1 MSTFQEKLD
10 EFYLNYD
17 TATLLKE
24 DVDTSEIVQMF
35 KDELEYPEELTNA
48 LLHFNK
54 TYLKS
59 VIMRIKVRQAKLS
72 CDELKT
78 DLLKYNKDLSPILDK
93 LLTDKFKKQYEE
105 VTTTKVDEVDK
116 PKKKEVTTTK
126 VKEEICFNHLADNYV
141 QQHKEAEDDEEEE
154 TEDVEDEVIDDEE
167 DELTNEDLL
176 KQFLSE
182 KVVEDD
188 SGELKLVEIF
198 ESFNNYCGENEYDYL
213 KASTFK
219 KLLRAEWGKAEGKG
233 EKSLYRGYQFS

>member
-17 TATLLKE
+17 TASLLKE
-24 DVDTSEIVQMF
+24 DAEATEIVQMF

-48 LLHFNK
+48 LLRFSK

-59 VIMRIKVRQAKLS
+59 VVMRIKVRQAKLS
-72 CDELKT
+72 NDELKS
-78 DLLKYNKDLSPILDK
+78 DILKYNKDLSPILDK
-93 LLTDKFKKQYEE
+93 LLNDKFKKQYEE
-105 VTTTKVDEVDK
+105 VTTTKVEKKTINELFEGQIADK
-116 PKKKEVTTTK
+116 P
-126 VKEEICFNHLADNYV
+126 V
-141 QQHKEAEDDEEEE
+141 QQQKEAEDDEEE

-167 DELTNEDLL
+167 DELSNEELL
-176 KQFLSE
+176 KQFLSQ
-182 KVVEDD
+182 KVEEDD

-198 ESFNNYCGENEYDYL
+198 ESFNNYCSENEYEYL

-233 EKSLYRGYQFS
+233 EKSLYRGYQFC

>member
-17 TATLLKE
+17 TASLLKE
-24 DVDTSEIVQMF
+24 DAETTEIVQMF

-48 LLHFNK
+48 LLRFNK

-59 VIMRIKVRQAKLS
+59 VVMRIKVRQAKLNN
-72 CDELKT
+72 DELKS
-78 DLLKYNKDLSPILDK
+78 DILKYNKDLSPILDK

-105 VTTTKVDEVDK
+105 VTSIKVEKLTVNEVIQQEVVDE
-116 PKKKEVTTTK
+116 
-126 VKEEICFNHLADNYV
+126 
-141 QQHKEAEDDEEEE
+141 DDEEE
-154 TEDVEDEVIDDEE
+154 TEDVDDEVVDEDEELSNEE
-167 DELTNEDLL
+167 LL
-176 KQFLSE
+176 KQFLSQ
-182 KVVEDD
+182 KVAEDD

-198 ESFNNYCGENEYDYL
+198 ESFNNYCSENEYEYL

-233 EKSLYRGYQFS
+233 EKSLYRGYQFC

>member
-24 DVDTSEIVQMF
+24 DAEVNEIVQMF
-35 KDELEYPEELTNA
+35 KDELEYPEDLTTA
-48 LLHFNK
+48 LLTFNK
-54 TYLKS
+54 SYLKS

-72 CDELKT
+72 NTELKN

-93 LLTDKFKKQYEE
+93 LLSDKFKQQYED
-105 VTTTKVDEVDK
+105 VVSKPTKVE
-116 PKKKEVTTTK
+116 KKQTEQKAAA
-126 VKEEICFNHLADNYV
+126 EEIV
-141 QQHKEAEDDEEEE
+141 EEDEEEEEE
-154 TEDVEDEVIDDEE
+154 TETLVEDEEE
-167 DELTNEDLL
+167 ELSNEELI
-176 KQFLSE
+176 KQFLE
-182 KVVEDD
+182 QKIVEDD

-198 ESFNNYCGENEYDYL
+198 ESFNNYCSENEYEYV

-233 EKSLYRGYQFS
+233 EKSVYRGYQFA

>member
-93 LLTDKFKKQYEE
+93 LLTEKFKKQYEE
-105 VTTTKVDEVDK
+105 VTTTKV
-116 PKKKEVTTTK
+116 
-126 VKEEICFNHLADNYV
+126 KEEIDFHHLADNYV
-141 QQHKEAEDDEEEE
+141 QQHKDDDEEEEE

>member
-17 TATLLKE
+17 TASLLKE
-24 DVDTSEIVQMF
+24 DAETTEIVQMF
-35 KDELEYPEELTNA
+35 KDELEYPEDLTNA
-48 LLHFNK
+48 LLRFNK

-72 CDELKT
+72 SDELKS

-93 LLTDKFKKQYEE
+93 LLTDEFKQQYEE
-105 VTTTKVDEVDK
+105 VTTTKVEK
-116 PKKKEVTTTK
+116 QTPKQV
-126 VKEEICFNHLADNYV
+126 V
-141 QQHKEAEDDEEEE
+141 QQVVDEDDEDEE
-154 TEDVEDEVIDDEE
+154 TEDVEEAVVDDEE
-167 DELTNEDLL
+167 ELSNEELL
-176 KQFLSE
+176 KQFLSQ

-233 EKSLYRGYQFS
+233 EKSLYRGYQFC

>member
-17 TATLLKE
+17 TASLLKE
-24 DVDTSEIVQMF
+24 DAETTEIVQMF

-48 LLHFNK
+48 LLRFNK

-59 VIMRIKVRQAKLS
+59 VVMRIKVRQAKLS
-72 CDELKT
+72 NDELKS
-78 DLLKYNKDLSPILDK
+78 DILKYNKDLSPILDK

-105 VTTTKVDEVDK
+105 VTSIKVEKLTVNEVIQQEVVDE
-116 PKKKEVTTTK
+116 
-126 VKEEICFNHLADNYV
+126 
-141 QQHKEAEDDEEEE
+141 DDEEE
-154 TEDVEDEVIDDEE
+154 TEDVDDEVVDEDEELSNEE
-167 DELTNEDLL
+167 LL
-176 KQFLSE
+176 KQFLSQ
-182 KVVEDD
+182 KVAEDD

-198 ESFNNYCGENEYDYL
+198 ESFNNYCSENEYEYL

-233 EKSLYRGYQFS
+233 EKSLYRGYQFC

>member
-17 TATLLKE
+17 TALLLKE
-24 DVDTSEIVQMF
+24 DAETTEIVQMF
-35 KDELEYPEELTNA
+35 KDELEYPEDLTNA
-48 LLHFNK
+48 LLRFNK

-72 CDELKT
+72 SDELKS

-93 LLTDKFKKQYEE
+93 LLTDKFKQQYEE
-105 VTTTKVDEVDK
+105 VTTTKVEKQTSKQV
-116 PKKKEVTTTK
+116 
-126 VKEEICFNHLADNYV
+126 V
-141 QQHKEAEDDEEEE
+141 QQVVDDDDDE
-154 TEDVEDEVIDDEE
+154 TEDVEAVVDDEE
-167 DELTNEDLL
+167 ELTNEDLL
-176 KQFLSE
+176 KQFLSQ

-233 EKSLYRGYQFS
+233 EKSLYRGYQFC

>member
-17 TATLLKE
+17 TASLLKE
-24 DVDTSEIVQMF
+24 DAKTNEIVQMF

-48 LLHFNK
+48 LLSFNK

-72 CDELKT
+72 SDELKN
-78 DLLKYNKDLSPILDK
+78 DLLKYNKDLLPILDK
-93 LLTDKFKKQYEE
+93 LLTDKFKQQYEE
-105 VTTTKVDEVDK
+105 VTATKVEKQTTKSVVKQEVSKQEVEIDDNDDETEDVAE
-116 PKKKEVTTTK
+116 EV
-126 VKEEICFNHLADNYV
+126 V
-141 QQHKEAEDDEEEE
+141 DEEEE
-154 TEDVEDEVIDDEE
+154 
-167 DELTNEDLL
+167 LTNEELL
-176 KQFLSE
+176 KQFLSQ
-182 KVVEDD
+182 KIVEDN

-233 EKSLYRGYQFS
+233 EKSLYRGYQFC

>member
-17 TATLLKE
+17 TASLLKE
-24 DVDTSEIVQMF
+24 DAETTEIVQMF

-48 LLHFNK
+48 LLRFNK

-59 VIMRIKVRQAKLS
+59 VVMRIKVRQSKLS
-72 CDELKT
+72 NDELKS
-78 DLLKYNKDLSPILDK
+78 DILKYNKDLSPILDK

-105 VTTTKVDEVDK
+105 VTSTKVEKQSVKEVIQQEVVDEEEDEETEDVDDEV
-116 PKKKEVTTTK
+116 V
-126 VKEEICFNHLADNYV
+126 
-141 QQHKEAEDDEEEE
+141 DDEEEE
-154 TEDVEDEVIDDEE
+154 
-167 DELTNEDLL
+167 LSNEDLL
-176 KQFLSE
+176 KQFLSQ
-182 KVVEDD
+182 KVTEDD

-198 ESFNNYCGENEYDYL
+198 ESFNNYCSENEYEYL

-233 EKSLYRGYQFS
+233 EKSLYRGYQFC

>member
-17 TATLLKE
+17 TASLLKE
-24 DVDTSEIVQMF
+24 DAETTEIVQMF

-48 LLHFNK
+48 LLSFNK

-59 VIMRIKVRQAKLS
+59 VIMRIKVRQTKLS
-72 CDELKT
+72 NDQLKS

-93 LLTDKFKKQYEE
+93 LLTDKFKQQYDE
-105 VTTTKVDEVDK
+105 VTTTKTVEK
-116 PKKKEVTTTK
+116 QTK
-126 VKEEICFNHLADNYV
+126 VTKVEKQVV
-141 QQHKEAEDDEEEE
+141 QQKVEIEEEDDEE
-154 TEDVEDEVIDDEE
+154 TEDVDDVVDDDVVDDEE
-167 DELTNEDLL
+167 DELSNEELL
-176 KQFLSE
+176 KQFLSQ
-182 KVVEDD
+182 KIVEDD

-198 ESFNNYCGENEYDYL
+198 ESFNNFCGENEYDYL

-233 EKSLYRGYQFS
+233 EKSLYRGYQLC

>member
-17 TATLLKE
+17 TASLLKE
-24 DVDTSEIVQMF
+24 DAEATEIVKMF

-48 LLHFNK
+48 LLRFSK

-105 VTTTKVDEVDK
+105 VTTTKVEKQTVNEVFQESQQ
-116 PKKKEVTTTK
+116 KKEV
-126 VKEEICFNHLADNYV
+126 
-141 QQHKEAEDDEEEE
+141 EDDEEE

-167 DELTNEDLL
+167 DELSNEELL
-176 KQFLSE
+176 KQFLSQKIE
-182 KVVEDD
+182 EDD

-198 ESFNNYCGENEYDYL
+198 ESFNNYCSENEYEYL

-233 EKSLYRGYQFS
+233 EKSSQYTFVTCINKN